1 MSARV
6 SWEARALGKKDLHN
20 HYNRQMGKWKRKKEE
35 KIRLIQ
41 YGLSAGL
48 IRMAW
53 NADRERLRR
62 QKRMQRRKP
71 KRPEIHI

>member
-1 MSARV
+1 MF
-6 SWEARALGKKDLHN
+6 
-20 HYNRQMGKWKRKKEE
+20 
-35 KIRLIQ
+35 Q
-41 YGLSAGL
+41 YGLSVGL

-53 NADRERLRR
+53 NADRERSKR